1 VYGKKIEF
9 SGPVYT
15 GIKVEGAD
23 IIASFTHA
31 DGLAAKAGALQWF
44 QVAGADGTYIDA
56 TAKVQGKTVIVHS
69 DQVAAPVS
77 VRYAWDNYP
86 QGANLVNS
94 AGLPAAPFRS
104 DSQDALAT
112 ISKEFTGK

>member
-1 VYGKKIEF
+1 M
-9 SGPVYT
+9 
-15 GIKVEGAD
+15 KVEGSN
-23 IIASFTHA
+23 IVVTFTHA
-31 DGLAAKAGALQWF
+31 AGLAGKGGALQWF
-44 QVAGADGTYIDA
+44 QVAGADGVYADA
-56 TAKVQGKTVIVHS
+56 TAQVKGDSVVVNS
-69 DQVAAPVS
+69 DQVPAPVS